1 VIIVNGIISS
11 VYHKKGPKC
20 WLKWLL
26 CNCFEC
32 TCREPLDEHPE
43 QYDDFLYCPKST
55 CIKSKC
61 KTPDK
66 STTDEEM
73 GLLPQQDNPTEN
85 NISLDNSMLE
95 NIKNINNTVEKD
107 VKHQEK
113 GKRNKRIWSGVAL
126 NCDIVCGGIFIIA
139 YSAVNIAFLTIL
151 FSGKH
156 NIA

>member
-1 VIIVNGIISS
+1 
-11 VYHKKGPKC
+11 
-20 WLKWLL
+20 
-26 CNCFEC
+26 
-32 TCREPLDEHPE
+32 
-43 QYDDFLYCPKST
+43 
-55 CIKSKC
+55 
-61 KTPDK
+61 
-66 STTDEEM
+66 M